1 MNTEK
6 RLILCFALSMLV
18 VFAFSWLNAK
28 PPKDQQPGDYTSS
41 PNQITSSGQA
51 PTKTAT
57 PQSSARQPITQDSSS
72 KPSIDQK
79 PIDDS
84 TSSWGWL
91 PSEAPT
97 TQPENVI
104 VESSLYRIEFSTLGA
119 VPVSW
124 NLIKFNELFSK
135 TSALKLQATRG
146 SQQQQQLARLEL
158 DLMEQHKDNG
168 DFFVNAINGTF
179 PSGSAGFQI
188 RWGKTRSDGN
198 IPYTCSNSHFVVDK
212 ETEISFAYESNG
224 LTLEKVFHFHP
235 DSYHLEMEIR
245 ITNNSG
251 KEMPFDQNGFYDFIW
266 SGGFGYPS
274 LRTDAKNNILFER
287 AGSTTI
293 TPVASFLKELS
304 NPTIRSLSEY
314 KSSQTQMLYDE
325 KSVGWVGVGQ
335 KYFLSAIIPLMP
347 CNDILQGAGS
357 SGDAAQAIL
366 QPLMGVRMK
375 LKSIPPGDFFEDK
388 FTLYVG
394 PISDENLGKASA
406 SLVDARQIFLRSI
419 IGPIAGLMLRLLQ
432 GMYWL
437 IPNYGIAI
445 IALTLLM
452 KILMFPIY
460 QKQIRTTKKM
470 QALQPQITALKEK
483 HKSDAQKLQ
492 KEQMELFRK
501 HKVNPLSGCLT
512 MLTTI
517 PVFIALYATFAMAVE
532 LRGEPFFG
540 WIQDL
545 SAPDGAFFIPLSSYV
560 IPINI
565 LPIAYAILMLWSTSQ
580 QAMAGP
586 NATAMKIMPLIFV
599 FFFWSIASGVILYF
613 VISIF
618 IDVTQRLIM
627 DKIKGNE
634 PIPVKTKSGK

>member
-1 MNTEK
+1 MDTEK

-28 PPKDQQPGDYTSS
+28 PPRDQQAGDYSS
-41 PNQITSSGQA
+41 PNQITSSGQS
-51 PTKTAT
+51 PTRTAT
-57 PQSSARQPITQDSSS
+57 PQSSARQPIISDSNQKST
-72 KPSIDQK
+72 IDQK

-91 PSEAPT
+91 PSEAPA
-97 TQPENVI
+97 TQAENII

-119 VPVSW
+119 IPVSW

-135 TSALKLQATRG
+135 TSALKLKATRG
-146 SQQQQQLARLEL
+146 SEQQQQLARLEL
-158 DLMEQHKDNG
+158 DLMEKHQNNG
-168 DFFVNAINGTF
+168 DYFVDAINGTF
-179 PSGSAGFQI
+179 PSGNAGFQI
-188 RWGKTRSDGN
+188 RWGKTRSDNN
-198 IPYTCSNSHFVVDK
+198 IPYTTSQSHYMVEEKTD
-212 ETEISFAYESNG
+212 ISFVYESNG

-251 KEMPFDQNGFYDFIW
+251 KKILFDQDGFYDFIW

-274 LRTDAKNNILFER
+274 LRTDAKNNVLFQR

-293 TPVASFLKELS
+293 KPIDSFLSEIT
-304 NPTIRSLSEY
+304 NPTIRPLSEY
-314 KSSQTQMLYDE
+314 KSSQTQLLYEE

-335 KYFLSAIIPLMP
+335 KYFLSAIIPHMP
-347 CNDILQGAGS
+347 CNNILQGVSS
-357 SGDAAQAIL
+357 SGEEAQAIL

-375 LKSIPPGDFFEDK
+375 LGSLPNGEEFEDK

-394 PISDENLGKASA
+394 PISDENLAKASA

-437 IPNYGIAI
+437 IPNYGLAI

-483 HKSDAQKLQ
+483 HKNDAQKLQ

>member
-1 MNTEK
+1 MDTEK

-28 PPKDQQPGDYTSS
+28 PPRDQQTGDLLSS
-41 PNQITSSGQA
+41 PNQIESSGQS
-51 PTKTAT
+51 PTQKAT
-57 PQSSARQPITQDSSS
+57 PQSGARQSNTQDSSP
-72 KPSIDQK
+72 KTEIDQK

-84 TSSWGWL
+84 TSPWAWL
-91 PSEAPT
+91 PSEAPAT
-97 TQPENVI
+97 PTGNIV

-119 VPVSW
+119 IPVSW

-135 TSALKLQATRG
+135 KNALKLQSTRG
-146 SQQQQQLARLEL
+146 SEQQQQLARLEL
-158 DLMEQHKDNG
+158 ELMEKHENNG
-168 DFFVNAINGTF
+168 DFFVNAINSTF
-179 PSGSAGFQI
+179 PAGSAGFQI

-198 IPYTCSNSHFVVDK
+198 IPYTCSKSHFVVDK
-212 ETEISFAYESNG
+212 ETEISFVYQSNG
-224 LTLEKVFHFHP
+224 ITLEKVFHFHP

-245 ITNNSG
+245 ITNNTG
-251 KEMPFDQNGFYDFIW
+251 KELPFDQNGFYDFVW

-274 LRTDAKNNILFER
+274 LRTDAANNVLSQR

-293 TPVASFLKELS
+293 KPIASFLKEIS

-314 KSSQTQMLYDE
+314 KSAQTQLLYEED
-325 KSVGWVGVGQ
+325 SVGWVGVGQ
-335 KYFLSAIIPLMP
+335 KYFLSAIIPHMP
-347 CNDILQGAGS
+347 CNDILQGVSS
-357 SGDAAQAIL
+357 SGEAARAIL

-375 LKSIPPGDFFEDK
+375 LKPIANGDVFEDK

-394 PISDENLGKASA
+394 PINDEDLGKASA
-406 SLVDARQIFLRSI
+406 TLVDARQIFLRSV

-437 IPNYGIAI
+437 IPNYGFAI

-483 HKSDAQKLQ
+483 HKNDAQKLQ

-532 LRGEPFFG
+532 LRGAPFFG

-545 SAPDGAFFIPLSSYV
+545 SAPDGAFYIALSSYV

-634 PIPVKTKSGK
+634 PIPVTTKTGK